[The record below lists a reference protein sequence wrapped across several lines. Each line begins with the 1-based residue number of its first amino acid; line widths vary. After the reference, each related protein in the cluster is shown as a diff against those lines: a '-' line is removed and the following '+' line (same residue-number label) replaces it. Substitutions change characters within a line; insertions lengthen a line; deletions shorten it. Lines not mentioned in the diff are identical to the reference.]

1 MLRAGVIVLLVALPM
16 LAHAEP
22 AQDAMVNYFD
32 GEKTGGY
39 VLAGMG
45 TAALAAGGLM
55 IGSSDLRL
63 KGASYTFL
71 GVGGLHLAAA
81 IYIWVASDRRIDK
94 FTDEIAQD
102 RTAWLGR
109 ERTRMAGVSTQLTI
123 LKIAELVIAA
133 GGLTVAGIGHYTD
146 RPRLMGAGLALSL
159 EMAATFTF
167 DVFAARRAQT
177 YRDGIA
183 VIEPRA
189 RLAPDAPSFMLSWS
203 QAW

>member
-1 MLRAGVIVLLVALPM
+1 MVRAWLIIILLALPK

-22 AQDAMVNYFD
+22 AQDAMLNYFE

-55 IGSSDLRL
+55 IRSSDLRL

-81 IYIWVASDRRIDK
+81 IYVWLASDSRIDK

-102 RTAWLGR
+102 RAAWLGR
-109 ERTRMAGVSTQLTI
+109 ERTRMAGVSTQLTT

-133 GGLTVAGIGHYTD
+133 GGLTLAGIGHQTD

-177 YRDGIA
+177 YRDGLA
-183 VIEPRA
+183 AIEPMA
-189 RLAPDAPSFMLSWS
+189 RLAPDAPSFVLSWS